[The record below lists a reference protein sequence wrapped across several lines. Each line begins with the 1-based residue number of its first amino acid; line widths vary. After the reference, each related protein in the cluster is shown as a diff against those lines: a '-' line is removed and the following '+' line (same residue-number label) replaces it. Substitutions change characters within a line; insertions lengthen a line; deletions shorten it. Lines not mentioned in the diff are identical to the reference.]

1 MAMAT
6 AVLQIRCVVV
16 RRLTPLLPVIGC
28 VVSWATLGAETRR
41 VHRASGAY
49 RRGRSLQCT
58 VALFSFERVYL
69 YDFRGSF
76 YVKRVLVFMQQQSRV
91 MDGECSIEGLRQRL
105 RDMEQLA
112 ERQHEEL
119 IKKVL
124 CCVQSDD
131 LLMTVAFTCNN
142 SYPTAGPDLRANWA
156 VAQGLHN

>member
-1 MAMAT
+1 MAT

-41 VHRASGAY
+41 VHRARGAD

-58 VALFSFERVYL
+58 VERVYL
-69 YDFRGSF
+69 YDFRRSF
-76 YVKRVLVFMQQQSRV
+76 YVKRVVVFMQQQSRV

-156 VAQGLHN
+156 VAQGLHK